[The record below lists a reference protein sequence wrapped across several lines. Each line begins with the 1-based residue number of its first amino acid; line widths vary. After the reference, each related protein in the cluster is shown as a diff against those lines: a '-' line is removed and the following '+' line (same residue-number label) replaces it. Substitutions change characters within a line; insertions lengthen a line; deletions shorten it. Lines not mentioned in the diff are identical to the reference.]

1 MTCWTEKDQFG
12 RDTIFTN
19 SAEVGADVRKQALHA
34 DSLYIRITDGRAF
47 TYGKPLSNLAPYAA
61 EMAKHYL
68 AEKGMPKPVIFV
80 GEPDGD

>member
-1 MTCWTEKDQFG
+1 MTCWIEKDQFG

-34 DSLYIRITDGRAF
+34 DHLYIRVSDGRAF
-47 TYGKPLSNLAPYAA
+47 TAGKPISPLAPHDA

-68 AEKGMPKPVIFV
+68 AERGMPKPVVFA
-80 GEPDGD
+80 GDTPDG